1 MGKTSVLV
9 VEDDADISGIVAEH
23 LGRAGYACTQAFSG
37 TEARLVLEGARERG
51 ERFDVVVCDLML
63 PGLPGEDI
71 VRLVRA
77 TDAATPIIVTS
88 ARSAASDKI
97 DLLKLGADDY
107 LAKPFDLDELL
118 ARVQVQLRHA
128 DVRRA
133 SASGA
138 PSDERLP
145 EPAAAT
151 AMRYK
156 DWTLDVDAR
165 TLSVREEPVRLTRLE
180 FNILEARV
188 RRPRKVFT
196 KRELFEIAW
205 NEESAVEEK
214 AINVHVSN
222 IRSKLR
228 AAHSAGEIETVWGIG
243 FKLAE

>member
-1 MGKTSVLV
+1 MGKTSVFV

-71 VRLVRA
+71 VRFVRA

-118 ARVQVQLRHA
+118 ARIEVQLRH
-128 DVRRA
+128 RGR
-133 SASGA
+133 
-138 PSDERLP
+138 
-145 EPAAAT
+145 PATPQPGGDAL
-151 AMRYK
+151 RVGK
-156 DWTLDVDAR
+156 WTLDRAAR
-165 TLSVREEPVRLTRLE
+165 TLVVG
-180 FNILEARV
+180 
-188 RRPRKVFT
+188 RRG
-196 KRELFEIAW
+196 
-205 NEESAVEEK
+205 
-214 AINVHVSN
+214 
-222 IRSKLR
+222 R
-228 AAHSAGEIETVWGIG
+228 AAHAHGVQTSWSFWPRIRRRSTRSRSCSSWPGASPSPPTT
-243 FKLAE
+243 AP

>member
-97 DLLKLGADDY
+97 DLLKPGADDY
-107 LAKPFDLDELL
+107 LAKPFDLDEL
-118 ARVQVQLRHA
+118 AGPYR
-128 DVRRA
+128 
-133 SASGA
+133 G
-138 PSDERLP
+138 
-145 EPAAAT
+145 AAAPPRAT
-151 AMRYK
+151 GHAAAWRRRIARGE
-156 DWTLDVDAR
+156 VDAR
-165 TLSVREEPVRLTRLE
+165 PRRAHADRGRHGRA
-180 FNILEARV
+180 ARA
-188 RRPRKVFT
+188 RPRSSTSWSFWPRIRRRST
-196 KRELFEIAW
+196 RSRSCSLAW
-205 NEESAVEEK
+205 GEPFAADDSTVS
-214 AINVHVSN
+214 VHVSN
-222 IRSKLR
+222 IRAKLKPT
-228 AAHSAGEIETVWGIG
+228 GTEGYIQTVWGLG
-243 FKLAE
+243 FKLAADATEE

>member
-1 MGKTSVLV
+1 MGKTSVFV

-71 VRLVRA
+71 VRFVRA

-118 ARVQVQLRHA
+118 ARIEVQLRH
-128 DVRRA
+128 RGR
-133 SASGA
+133 
-138 PSDERLP
+138 
-145 EPAAAT
+145 PATPQPGGDAL
-151 AMRYK
+151 RVGK
-156 DWTLDVDAR
+156 WTLDRAAR
-165 TLSVREEPVRLTRLE
+165 TLVVDGADVPLTRTE
-180 FNILEARV
+180 FNIVELLAAH
-188 RRPRKVFT
+188 PKKVYT
-196 KRELFEIAW
+196 KQELFELAW
-205 NEESAVEEK
+205 GEPFAADDSTVS
-214 AINVHVSN
+214 VHVSN
-222 IRSKLR
+222 IRAKLKPT
-228 AAHSAGEIETVWGIG
+228 GNEGYIQTVWGLG
-243 FKLAE
+243 FKLAADAVEK

>member
-107 LAKPFDLDELL
+107 LAKPFDLDEPL
-118 ARVQVQLRHA
+118 AVSRCSCATAGDRP
-128 DVRRA
+128 RR
-133 SASGA
+133 S
-138 PSDERLP
+138 L
-145 EPAAAT
+145 AAT
-151 AMRYK
+151 HCAWGSGRS
-156 DWTLDVDAR
+156 TAPRAR
-165 TLSVREEPVRLTRLE
+165 
-180 FNILEARV
+180 
-188 RRPRKVFT
+188 
-196 KRELFEIAW
+196 
-205 NEESAVEEK
+205 
-214 AINVHVSN
+214 
-222 IRSKLR
+222 
-228 AAHSAGEIETVWGIG
+228 
-243 FKLAE
+243 